1 MAHVVKKYTTAGEA
15 DDLISVGTI
24 GLIKAIN
31 TFRYDKNTQFS
42 TYAARCIENEI
53 LMLIR
58 ANKKHQNVIALNE
71 CLGQDKEGNEVC
83 LMDIIPSDEDL
94 EEDACNNILIEKL
107 ENVIKTCLSK
117 REYQII
123 SLRYGL
129 NNTPSYTQREVAQ
142 KLGISRS
149 YISRLEKK
157 AVGITYPTAFFF
169 TLPSYTG

>member
-1 MAHVVKKYTTAGEA
+1 
-15 DDLISVGTI
+15 
-24 GLIKAIN
+24 
-31 TFRYDKNTQFS
+31 
-42 TYAARCIENEI
+42 
-53 LMLIR
+53 
-58 ANKKHQNVIALNE
+58 
-71 CLGQDKEGNEVC
+71 
-83 LMDIIPSDEDL
+83 
-94 EEDACNNILIEKL
+94 LIEKL

-157 AVGITYPTAFFF
+157 AVGIIKQKAKEKNIFFA
-169 TLPSYTG
+169 